1 LQNKKSVYFALSSIT
16 KTAGSTLIQN
26 EMIVR
31 ASGVSVTAQLPGGKV
46 DVSLEQVI
54 KWNPEYII
62 LAPYCSDTV
71 DSVLQNP
78 ALQSVKAVKNKNVYK
93 MPQFI
98 GSYDLPE
105 PEVILGIMWL
115 SNTLYPD
122 KVHFDL
128 RNEAKTFYKKVFDY
142 TLTDADL
149 ESIFG
154 K

>member
-1 LQNKKSVYFALSSIT
+1 M
-16 KTAGSTLIQN
+16 TAGLS
-26 EMIVR
+26 
-31 ASGVSVTAQLPGGKV
+31 GGKV

-71 DSVLQNP
+71 ASVLQNST
-78 ALQSVKAVKNKNVYK
+78 LQSTKAVAKKNVYM
-93 MPQFI
+93 MPKFI
-98 GSYDLPE
+98 GSSDLPE

-128 RNEAKTFYKKVFDY
+128 RSEAKEFYKKVFNY